1 MHIGI
6 TGGAGFIGAN
16 LARRCTTEGWE
27 VSVFDDFSTGLSSN
41 LDELPVEV
49 TRASLV
55 DLDFVRQFVGSVD
68 RVVHLGARGS
78 VPRSIRNPVATHAVN
93 ATGTFNIL
101 EAARKDGKPVIFSS
115 SSSVYGRN
123 GELPKL
129 ETQWTGPLTPY
140 AASKLAGEAYAQAY
154 SAAYDFNVLTFRFF
168 NVFGPWQRPDH
179 DYAAVIPKWIWKAMH
194 GESIDVHGDG
204 AQTRDFTSVSTVVEV
219 IVDAIKRDVCHPGPV
234 NLAYGNSVS
243 LLDLVDNLRQ
253 YFPDLRTNHTE
264 TRTGDVRNSQN
275 DPTLLTSLFPTI
287 SPQPFSLAI
296 KSTIEWLQQEGQRV
310 ANGPAVAD

>member
-1 MHIGI
+1 MRIGI

-16 LARRCTTEGWE
+16 LVRRCIQECWD
-27 VSVFDDFSTGLSSN
+27 VSVFDDFSTGLASN
-41 LDELPVEV
+41 LEELHVGI
-49 TRASLV
+49 TRGSLV
-55 DLDFVRQFVGSVD
+55 DLDSVTQFVKNVD

-101 EAARKDGKPVIFSS
+101 EAAKIDQKPVIFSS

-123 GELPKL
+123 GEIPKL

-179 DYAAVIPKWIWKAMH
+179 DYAAVIPKWIWKAMR
-194 GESIDVHGDG
+194 GESIEIHGDG
-204 AQTRDFTSVSTVVEV
+204 AQTRDFTSVKTVIEV
-219 IVDAIKRDVCHPGPV
+219 IVDAIKREVLHPSPI
-234 NLAYGNSVS
+234 NLAYGNNIS
-243 LLDLVDNLRQ
+243 LIQLVDELRQ
-253 YFPDLRTNHTE
+253 YFPKLETNHTE
-264 TRTGDVRNSQN
+264 TRSGDVRNSQN
-275 DPTLLTSLFPTI
+275 NPLLLTNLFPNI
-287 SPQPFSLAI
+287 SPQPFSSAI
-296 KSTIEWLQQEGQRV
+296 KETIEWLQHEGQKV
-310 ANGPAVAD
+310 ANGPVVED